1 MSTQPNGATSEAD
14 FQHTQGIINRMEEK
28 FHSLI
33 LQAAK
38 QGVSEH
44 FASQDVNERIRLEVE
59 RQIVKQAEQVPQLV
73 SGLLPLQVEH
83 AVDLWMKENIGPL
96 IAKSVQLYMATED
109 DKPIKFV
116 RKPKLKAK
124 RRK

>member
-14 FQHTQGIINRMEEK
+14 YQHTQGIINRMEEK

-33 LQAAK
+33 AQAVK
-38 QGVSEH
+38 QKVSEH
-44 FASQDVNERIRLEVE
+44 FAAADVNERIRLEVE
-59 RQIVKQAEQVPQLV
+59 RQIVTQAEQVPQLV
-73 SGLLPLQVEH
+73 AGLLPLQVEH
-83 AVDLWMKENIGPL
+83 AVDLWLTAKVGPL

-109 DKPIKFV
+109 EKPIKFV
-116 RKPKLKAK
+116 RKAKPKAK